1 MIVFKTFWNVVKK
14 YKGTVILYTVLLL
27 VFGFLNMSTKDTQT
41 DFVNSRPDIFIINK
55 DKDGLLTKNLIS
67 YLGENSNRKE
77 IKEEEDSIN
86 DALFYRDINFVIYI
100 PEDYSKEVMEGSNP
114 EIEIKSTGDYQA
126 SLASRMLERYL
137 QIQTIYKKKE
147 TDEENLIEAIN
158 HNLKTS
164 AKVEIASSLDTT
176 KTTNSSRY
184 FNFASY
190 SIMAVVIF
198 VVCLVMSSFKEKNTK
213 KRIIISSMNY
223 KEHNRKLLLAS
234 FVYSSIAWLL
244 FILLGAILLKDIL
257 FTTRGLIYMLNA
269 YLFTFCSLTIALLIS
284 TLITDKNAVSGIVNV
299 IALGSSF
306 LCGAFVPSEWL
317 PKGVLQIAH
326 ALPAYWYINSN
337 DLLKTIEVIN
347 RESLK
352 PILINSLVLII
363 FSVLYIILNNII
375 SKYKQKIG

>member
-306 LCGAFVPSEWL
+306 LCGAFVPAEWL

-363 FSVLYIILNNII
+363 FSILFIILNNII

>member
-114 EIEIKSTGDYQA
+114 VIEIKSTGDYQA

-306 LCGAFVPSEWL
+306 LCGAFVPAEWL

-363 FSVLYIILNNII
+363 FSILFIILNNII

>member
-337 DLLKTIEVIN
+337 DLLKIEN
-347 RESLK
+347 H
-352 PILINSLVLII
+352 
-363 FSVLYIILNNII
+363 LNQFL
-375 SKYKQKIG
+375 STA

>member
-137 QIQTIYKKKE
+137 QIQTIYKKNE

>member
-126 SLASRMLERYL
+126 SLPSRMLERFL
-137 QIQTIYKKKE
+137 QIQTISKKKE